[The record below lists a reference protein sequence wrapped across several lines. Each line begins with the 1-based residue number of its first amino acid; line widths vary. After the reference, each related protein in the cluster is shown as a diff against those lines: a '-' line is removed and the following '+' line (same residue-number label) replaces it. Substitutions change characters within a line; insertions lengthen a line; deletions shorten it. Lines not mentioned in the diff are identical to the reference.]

1 MTSIWTTSASTT
13 MTARTSGGNG
23 TSSPVVALIAAAG
36 RGTRLGAEIPKAYV
50 PLRGR
55 SLLERSVTAME
66 TSEIVDHI
74 GVIVSPDMESHARQ
88 LLRGHDVQ
96 FIHGAG
102 ERADSVWEGLKA
114 LSLIDATVLIHD
126 AARALTPPGMIARV
140 ARAVLDGAP
149 AVVPVL
155 PVADTIKR
163 VTEDGATVMG
173 TPDRATLR
181 AVQTPQGF
189 DLATLRAANEKYFAQ
204 VGSAA
209 DGKIGGDAGGQ
220 SAAAESAA
228 AGSAVAGS
236 ATTEAAAAGSAAA
249 GVGHPGFTATD
260 DASLMEWFGVPV
272 TTVQGDPMAFKITTP
287 IDLVLAERITE
298 EAEPTVFDVPDS

>member
-1 MTSIWTTSASTT
+1 M
-13 MTARTSGGNG
+13 
-23 TSSPVVALIAAAG
+23 
-36 RGTRLGAEIPKAYV
+36 GADIPKAYV

-55 SLLERSVTAME
+55 TLLERSVTAME

-74 GVIVSPDMESHARQ
+74 GVIVSPDMEPLARK

-114 LSLIDATVLIHD
+114 LSFSDAAVLIHD

-140 ARAVLDGAP
+140 ALAVLEGAP
-149 AVVPVL
+149 AVIPVL

-163 VTEDGATVMG
+163 VDAAGVVLD
-173 TPDRATLR
+173 TPDRASLR

-189 DLATLRAANEKYFAQ
+189 DLQTLVAANESYF
-204 VGSAA
+204 S
-209 DGKIGGDAGGQ
+209 Q
-220 SAAAESAA
+220 S
-228 AGSAVAGS
+228 
-236 ATTEAAAAGSAAA
+236 T
-249 GVGHPGFTATD
+249 PNFIATD

-272 TTVQGDPMAFKITTP
+272 ATVQGDPMAFKITTP
-287 IDLVLAERITE
+287 IDLVLAKRITD
-298 EAEPTVFDVPDS
+298 EAEPTVFDVPGS

>member
-1 MTSIWTTSASTT
+1 
-13 MTARTSGGNG
+13 
-23 TSSPVVALIAAAG
+23 
-36 RGTRLGAEIPKAYV
+36 
-50 PLRGR
+50 
-55 SLLERSVTAME
+55 ME

-74 GVIVSPDMESHARQ
+74 GVIVSPDMEPLARR

-102 ERADSVWEGLKA
+102 ERADSVWEGLRA
-114 LSLIDATVLIHD
+114 LPHDSGTVLIHD

-149 AVVPVL
+149 AVVPVV

-163 VTEDGATVMG
+163 VSDDGATVLG

-189 DLATLRAANEKYFAQ
+189 DLATLRAANEKYFAR
-204 VGSAA
+204 
-209 DGKIGGDAGGQ
+209 GD
-220 SAAAESAA
+220 
-228 AGSAVAGS
+228 S
-236 ATTEAAAAGSAAA
+236 ATATS
-249 GVGHPGFTATD
+249 PGFTATD

-287 IDLVLAERITE
+287 IDLVLAERITD